1 MPLYPTTYIYRHKI
15 SEVSME
21 NKQSIEQMGK
31 FLEMSGTFLER
42 AYALKSKVD
51 SLSHDNYLES
61 LRQRWCLAM
70 SRKYRADAEVRAYRA
85 LQSGGYFA
93 GTLFDSRG
101 KVVQQ
106 DSVDTQRL
114 VHTSVQWVQI
124 WSRVL
129 SKLENYCTLLVALY
143 RDSLSNSNSY
153 ENLNIIVNKN

>member
-1 MPLYPTTYIYRHKI
+1 
-15 SEVSME
+15 ME

-61 LRQRWCLAM
+61 LRKRWCLAM
-70 SRKYRADAEVRAYRA
+70 SRKYRANAEVRAYTA

-93 GTLFDSRG
+93 GSLFDSRG
-101 KVVQQ
+101 KLVQQ
-106 DSVDTQRL
+106 DGTVTQRA

-129 SKLENYCTLLVALY
+129 SKLENYCLLLVALY
-143 RDSLSNSNSY
+143 HDSLSDNNSNKT
-153 ENLNIIVNKN
+153 LKIIVNKN